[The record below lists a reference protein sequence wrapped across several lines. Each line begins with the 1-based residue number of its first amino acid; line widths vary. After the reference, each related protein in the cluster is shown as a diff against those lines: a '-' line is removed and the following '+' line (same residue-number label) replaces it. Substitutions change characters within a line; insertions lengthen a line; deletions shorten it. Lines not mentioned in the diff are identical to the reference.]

1 MSCHLESLSGGSR
14 VSIVDA
20 RIWKQEAAAGGNMP
34 LLFNRSWIQAFC
46 DVAAAASWCD
56 KICIMSPAEVFGN
69 EAIVGIFSSQA
80 IRFSLLA
87 LNASFSGVNV
97 NTVPNSTIDNATFT
111 TTE

>member
-1 MSCHLESLSGGSR
+1 MSGCRWEYAALVQPFLDS
-14 VSIVDA
+14 SI
-20 RIWKQEAAAGGNMP
+20 RTLNIP
-34 LLFNRSWIQAFC
+34 FCLFHNDMVIYGYEC

-111 TTE
+111 TTV

>member
-34 LLFNRSWIQAFC
+34 LLFNQ
-46 DVAAAASWCD
+46 
-56 KICIMSPAEVFGN
+56 VFGN